1 MLHPAQKVAFA
12 VDTPTS
18 PQITSALTT
27 WGYESQARK
36 MPERNKQASSSQR
49 KESDGDR
56 SLKLTEAVNSE

>member
-12 VDTPTS
+12 VDTPTL

-36 MPERNKQASSSQR
+36 MPERKETSKQAPATGRKVMETEVSS
-49 KESDGDR
+49 
-56 SLKLTEAVNSE
+56 